1 VSPRLSVAA
10 AILLLAACNRPETA
24 ADHALANPGVATV
37 AGSPAASAAADRPQL
52 PANPHPAA
60 GAAPV
65 AVMYKDANCD
75 CCAKWGD
82 HLRAAGFTVRSH
94 DVTDLQAVKRR
105 HGIPAS
111 LQSCHTAEIG
121 GYLVEGHVPAD
132 LIQKMLRDRPAI
144 AGIAVPGMPVGSPGM
159 EWTYT
164 EPYDV
169 IAFTRS
175 GTTSVYASR

>member
-1 VSPRLSVAA
+1 MVIAATPR
-10 AILLLAACNRPETA
+10 
-24 ADHALANPGVATV
+24 ADAVQASATV
-37 AGSPAASAAADRPQL
+37 PPVPAVTSDSL
-52 PANPHPAA
+52 
-60 GAAPV
+60 PV
-65 AVMYKDANCD
+65 AVMYKDAHCD

-82 HLRAAGFTVRSH
+82 HLRANGFTVISNN
-94 DVTDLQAVKRR
+94 VTDLQAVKRR
-105 HGIPAS
+105 HGVPAS
-111 LQSCHTAEIG
+111 LQSCHTAEVG
-121 GYLVEGHVPAD
+121 GYIVEGHVPAD
-132 LIQKMLRDRPAI
+132 LIQKMLRERPAI